1 MIRNFDR
8 PAFEAELR
16 RTLSPSSPIR
26 TPEFL
31 RGRERSLEQIR
42 RAFVQPGRQV
52 FIYGDR
58 GVGKT
63 SLALTA
69 AHEHQPVGQEPLVL
83 SCRGSFFE
91 IARDLLNR
99 MAQRSVLL
107 SKETRSREFSF
118 AKVLG
123 VKGGKTVE
131 TARVGDVRSINEVVA
146 ALKELCATGQHG
158 RVCVFDEFE
167 LVQSHDDRR
176 LFGDLIKQ
184 LSDQEVPITAI
195 FCGIGDSVA
204 ALLDDHPSAPR
215 YLAAVELARLSY
227 EAGFEIMKGAEAALG
242 VEIEYNTRVR
252 IATISDGFPHYIHL
266 ICEKLFWEV
275 YEDPEPVA
283 MSKVGHYRH
292 AVRAAVEDA
301 QPYLRSL
308 YDKAVRKYQR
318 DYEHVLWAAADHPNL
333 ERRSIEIF
341 ESYCSLFRD
350 ERVRLPREK
359 FNQRLNAFKGP
370 SHGQVLIGTR
380 QGWYRFR
387 ESMLR
392 GYARLKAE
400 EEGVELTVDH
410 PLSPRPVR

>member
-1 MIRNFDR
+1 MIRNLDR
-8 PAFEAELR
+8 AAFEAVLR

-42 RAFVQPGRQV
+42 RAFVQRGRQV

-63 SLALTA
+63 SLAFTA
-69 AHEHQPVGQEPLVL
+69 AYEHQPSGREPLVL

-107 SKETRSREFSF
+107 SKETHGREFSLTQI
-118 AKVLG
+118 LG
-123 VKGGKTVE
+123 VKDSRTVE
-131 TARVGDVRSINEVVA
+131 TSRVGEIRSLNDVIA
-146 ALKELCATGQHG
+146 ALQELCDGGQQG

-167 LVQSHDDRR
+167 LVASQEDRR
-176 LFGDLIKQ
+176 LFGDFIKQ
-184 LSDQEVPITAI
+184 LADQEVPIRVI
-195 FCGIGDSVA
+195 FCGIGDSIA

-215 YLAAVELARLSY
+215 YLAAVELARLTYDAS
-227 EAGFEIMKGAEAALG
+227 FEIMSGAEEELG
-242 VEIEYNTRVR
+242 AEIEYNTRVR
-252 IATISDGFPHYIHL
+252 IATISDGFPHYVHL
-266 ICEKLFWEV
+266 ICEKLFWEM
-275 YEDPEPVA
+275 YETSHTVTVSNIDQ
-283 MSKVGHYRH
+283 YRR

-308 YDKAVRKYQR
+308 YDRAVRKYQR

-341 ESYCSLFRD
+341 ETYCSLFRD
-350 ERVRLPREK
+350 DGTRLPREK
-359 FNQRLNAFKGP
+359 FNQRLNALKTP
-370 SHGQVLIGTR
+370 SWRAPLEVVH
-380 QGWYRFR
+380 
-387 ESMLR
+387 
-392 GYARLKAE
+392 RL
-400 EEGVELTVDH
+400 
-410 PLSPRPVR
+410 

>member
-1 MIRNFDR
+1 MIRNLDR
-8 PAFEAELR
+8 AAFEAVLR

-42 RAFVQPGRQV
+42 RAFVQRGRQV

-69 AHEHQPVGQEPLVL
+69 AYEHQPSGYEPLIL

-107 SKETRSREFSF
+107 SKETRGREFSLTQVF
-118 AKVLG
+118 G
-123 VKGGKTVE
+123 VKGNQSVE
-131 TARVGDVRSINEVVA
+131 TVRVGEIRSLNDFMA
-146 ALKELCATGQHG
+146 ALRELCDTGQQG

-167 LVQSHDDRR
+167 LVASQDDRR
-176 LFGDLIKQ
+176 LFGDFIKQ
-184 LSDQEVPITAI
+184 LADQEVPIYVI

-227 EAGFEIMKGAEAALG
+227 DAGFEIMKGAAEELG
-242 VEIEYNTRVR
+242 AEIEYNTRVR
-252 IATISDGFPHYIHL
+252 IATISDGFPHYVHL
-266 ICEKLFWEV
+266 ICEKLFWEM
-275 YEDPEPVA
+275 YECPDAVA
-283 MSKVGHYRH
+283 VSNIDHYRR

-341 ESYCSLFRD
+341 ETYCTLFQ
-350 ERVRLPREK
+350 EEKARLPREK
-359 FNQRLNAFKGP
+359 FNQRLNALKTP

-410 PLSPRPVR
+410 PLSPRPAR

>member
-1 MIRNFDR
+1 MIRNLSR

-31 RGRERSLEQIR
+31 HGRERNLEQIR
-42 RAFVQPGRQV
+42 RAFVQSGRQV
-52 FIYGDR
+52 FVYGDR

-69 AHEHQPVGQEPLVL
+69 AHEHQPVSHEPLL
-83 SCRGSFFE
+83 LTCRAGFYE
-91 IARDLLNR
+91 IMRDLLNR
-99 MAQRSVLL
+99 MAERSVLMT
-107 SKETRSREFSF
+107 KETHSREFSF
-118 AKVLG
+118 SQIFGAKDG
-123 VKGGKTVE
+123 RTVE
-131 TARVGDVRSINEVVA
+131 GARVGEMRSVNEVIA
-146 ALKELCATGQHG
+146 ALRELCDAGQAG

-167 LVQSHDDRR
+167 LVTAPEDRQ
-176 LFGDLIKQ
+176 LFGDFIKQ
-184 LSDQEVPITAI
+184 LGDQEVPIHAI

-204 ALLDDHPSAPR
+204 ALLNDHPSAPR
-215 YLAAVELARLSY
+215 YLAAVELPRLGY
-227 EAGFEIMKGAEAALG
+227 DAGFEIIRGAQAALG
-242 VEIEYNTRVR
+242 VEIEYNTQIR

-266 ICEKLFWEV
+266 ICEKLFWEMFS
-275 YEDPEPVA
+275 DHQSVA
-283 MSKVGHYRH
+283 ISTISHYRY
-292 AVRAAVEDA
+292 AVKAAVEDA
-301 QPYLRSL
+301 QPYLRAL

-341 ESYCSLFRD
+341 ETYCTLFRD
-350 ERVRLPREK
+350 EQTRLPRDR
-359 FNQRLNAFKGP
+359 FNQRLNALKTP
-370 SHGQVLIGTR
+370 SHSSVLIGTR

-400 EEGVELTVDH
+400 QEGVELTVDH
-410 PLSPRPVR
+410 PLSPKPVR